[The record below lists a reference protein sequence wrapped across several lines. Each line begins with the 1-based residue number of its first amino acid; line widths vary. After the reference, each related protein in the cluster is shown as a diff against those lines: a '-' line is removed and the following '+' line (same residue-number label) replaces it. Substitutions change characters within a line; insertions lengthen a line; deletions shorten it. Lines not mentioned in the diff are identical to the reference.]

1 MRAKGNWVIIGLDT
15 QLDASFPALLD
26 NHRID
31 GIFEDTVRE
40 ALKQVIDK
48 KYAAVLQEKGVPMEK
63 IRVYGIASKGKDV
76 LVDGGYLSELR
87 ENLACRGFDAECI
100 NCGL

>member
-31 GIFEDTVRE
+31 GIFEDTVWE
-40 ALKQVIDK
+40 AIKQVIDK

-63 IRVYGIASKGKDV
+63 IRVYGIAFKGKDV

-87 ENLACRGFDAECI
+87 ENLACRSFDAECI

>member
-1 MRAKGNWVIIGLDT
+1 MRAKGNWAIIGLDT

-31 GIFEDTVRE
+31 GIFEDTVWE
-40 ALKQVIDK
+40 AIKQVIDK

-63 IRVYGIASKGKDV
+63 IRVYGIAFKGKDV